1 MLDLILKNALP
12 FPGDE
17 RVDMAVENGK
27 IVAVEPSIEAPAAK
41 IIDASGLL
49 LIPSFVDSHM
59 HLDKALVAGE
69 KDPDGLMEA
78 IRISGEYQRSVP
90 ADRVVEDILSR
101 ARRVVEMELVNGSGA
116 LKSHVLIDPV
126 WGTAGLTAILEL
138 KREFRGVIDVFN
150 IVPWHPD
157 FADKLD
163 RAAKAGEIDFIAGY
177 PTLMPDYRAA
187 VDQVFE
193 RALRFSIPVDL
204 HVDESDEPNIDC
216 FEYVLQK
223 TLETS
228 MQGRVNCSHVTALCA
243 VDDQRAARAIEL
255 CAKAQVNII
264 TLPSCNMFLMGRKDS
279 QPIRRGI
286 TRVHEFLMA
295 GVNVAYASDNIR
307 DPFRPFGN
315 GDMLEEGLFAAQ
327 VMQYGTSDQLGEVLR
342 MGTYRAARNTLIEGY
357 GLCPGC
363 TADLT
368 LIEAPS
374 AKQAL
379 IGRGARKYVF
389 KRGRLVAK
397 DGARL

>member
-12 FPGDE
+12 FPGNE
-17 RVDMAVENGK
+17 RADVAIENGI
-27 IVAVEPSIEAPAAK
+27 IVAMEPNINAPAAK
-41 IIDASGLL
+41 NIDATGLL

-69 KDPDGLMEA
+69 KDPDGLLDA
-78 IRISGEYQRSVP
+78 IRISGEYQRSIP
-90 ADRVVEDILSR
+90 AERIVEDILSR
-101 ARRVVEMELVNGSGA
+101 ARKVVEMEIVNGSGA

-126 WGTAGLTAILEL
+126 WGTAGLTAILAL
-138 KREFRGVIDVFN
+138 KCEFQNIIDVFN

-157 FADKLD
+157 FEKELN

-177 PTLMPDYRAA
+177 PTLTPDYRAA
-187 VDQVFE
+187 VDEIFE
-193 RALRFSIPVDL
+193 RALRFSLPVDL
-204 HVDESDEPNIDC
+204 HVDESDDPNIDC
-216 FEYVLQK
+216 FEYVLKK
-223 TLETS
+223 TIDTS

-243 VDDQRAARAIEL
+243 VDDLRAARAIEL
-255 CAKAQVNII
+255 AAKAEVNII
-264 TLPSCNMFLMGRKDS
+264 TLPSCNMFLMGRKDQ

-286 TRVHEFLMA
+286 TRVHEFLRA

-315 GDMLEEGLFAAQ
+315 GDMLEEGLFTAQ
-327 VMQYGTSDQLGEVLR
+327 VMQYGTSDQLDEIMR
-342 MGTYRAARNTLIEGY
+342 MGTYRAARNTLIGGY

-368 LIEAPS
+368 LIEASS

-379 IGRGARKYVF
+379 ISRGTRKYVF
-389 KRGRLVAK
+389 KHGKLVAK
-397 DGARL
+397 DGVRL